1 MIYLLQ
7 DSYLDDQDNLHKVL
21 KIGYSKGNFEKT
33 RKHHYDTHNYG
44 YKFLGEREGDLI
56 LENILHKKYRS
67 LRLNSEWFDWNQEII
82 DDFWNISGETIT
94 KEEYL
99 KKLKEYTINK
109 IILVSRK
116 LSDNYLIDLLDELET
131 IYNNGKEYQEVEFNR
146 KDLKIC
152 IRRTWDN
159 FCDIMKNQVEYLNF
173 PEVLN
178 SDKSLEIINT
188 KNLEIDFTTLYNNI
202 NNRDKLIEYIN
213 SKLESTKLLLSV
225 FNKST
230 EKEKQALVRERKFLI
245 NSDKYSNNYI
255 TISNKTNDFVL
266 NKLIFLA
273 EHKALDLQLLKTP

>member
-33 RKHHYDTHNYG
+33 RKQHYDTHNYG
-44 YKFLGEREGDLI
+44 YKFLGEREEDLI

-67 LRLNSEWFDWNQEII
+67 LRLNGEWFDWNQEII

-109 IILVSRK
+109 IILVSKK

-131 IYNNGKEYQEVEFNR
+131 IYNNSKEYQEVEFNK

-178 SDKSLEIINT
+178 SGKSLEIINT
-188 KNLEIDFTTLYNNI
+188 KNLEVDFTTLYNNI

>member
-33 RKHHYDTHNYG
+33 RKQHYDTHNYG

-109 IILVSRK
+109 IILVSKK

-131 IYNNGKEYQEVEFNR
+131 IYNNGKEYQEVEFNK

-152 IRRTWDN
+152 IRRT
-159 FCDIMKNQVEYLNF
+159 
-173 PEVLN
+173 
-178 SDKSLEIINT
+178 
-188 KNLEIDFTTLYNNI
+188 
-202 NNRDKLIEYIN
+202 
-213 SKLESTKLLLSV
+213 
-225 FNKST
+225 
-230 EKEKQALVRERKFLI
+230 
-245 NSDKYSNNYI
+245 
-255 TISNKTNDFVL
+255 
-266 NKLIFLA
+266 
-273 EHKALDLQLLKTP
+273 

>member
-1 MIYLLQ
+1 
-7 DSYLDDQDNLHKVL
+7 
-21 KIGYSKGNFEKT
+21 
-33 RKHHYDTHNYG
+33 
-44 YKFLGEREGDLI
+44 
-56 LENILHKKYRS
+56 
-67 LRLNSEWFDWNQEII
+67 
-82 DDFWNISGETIT
+82 
-94 KEEYL
+94 
-99 KKLKEYTINK
+99 
-109 IILVSRK
+109 
-116 LSDNYLIDLLDELET
+116 
-131 IYNNGKEYQEVEFNR
+131 
-146 KDLKIC
+146 
-152 IRRTWDN
+152 
-159 FCDIMKNQVEYLNF
+159 MKNQVEYLNF

-188 KNLEIDFTTLYNNI
+188 KNLEVDFTTLYNNI